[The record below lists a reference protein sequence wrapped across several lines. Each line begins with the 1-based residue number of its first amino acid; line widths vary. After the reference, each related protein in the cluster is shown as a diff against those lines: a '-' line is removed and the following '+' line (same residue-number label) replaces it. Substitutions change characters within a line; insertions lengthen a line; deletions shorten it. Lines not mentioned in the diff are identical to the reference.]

1 MVNVAIFIKIGEEYK
16 RIELYS
22 DEKIN
27 VVSSV
32 QDINDISK
40 VYTDFSQS
48 FTIPASKVN
57 NAIFG
62 HWYNNDIDN
71 GFDSRTRKD
80 AFIELDTLPFRTG
93 KIQLDKSVI
102 KKGVCENYQ
111 ITFFGSLLSLKDA
124 FNGRSL
130 KEFDFSAYNFAYSTS
145 EVVSRV
151 TGGVTNDIKF
161 PLISP
166 LNAWEYGS
174 GYNIASAGNPIYASE
189 LFPAMRV
196 SKIFEVLANDLGI
209 TFQGNFLN
217 DLRFLRAFLCLK
229 NSEVFT
235 PQFQRYKINFQTK
248 SSVNG
253 FLGTD
258 MSAMFDLTNDWFTYN
273 NEIGLGEFESS
284 YLTITFTANS
294 IPFKFHVYCNG
305 KKISEQAGISSTSSQ
320 SLFIPYP
327 QNGNYEFY
335 ISSSSP
341 VTFTSLFGYS
351 LYDSTLPIPNLIFSV
366 GAVQSTSQTTA
377 SDLNISD
384 LMPDIKAEDFFSGIL
399 KMFNLTCYSDTPN
412 VFTIEQLEN
421 WYYSEGGDSYTLS
434 YYYEFVTNF
443 QDRVIADSGTFEAFD
458 CLFNLLN
465 ANVVNTGAEIIDI
478 TKYCISDEITIDR
491 VKPYKKIKFA
501 YETSDS
507 ILNTEYLAIGTR
519 PYGDLN
525 HDLENDGED
534 YNVQLP
540 FENMLFS
547 KLATNLLVGYSL
559 KSDLKPYIPKPMI
572 VYDYGTIVTSDHFHL
587 HNGVGSTSYT
597 TYNMF
602 SQDTSILSSIY
613 TLNFG
618 PEQSAFTNNIEPNT
632 LFTTYY
638 QAYLNNIYS
647 LKARSLKI
655 KAKLPIGILTTLK
668 LNDRLVIR
676 DKRYIINRMNIDL
689 TSGEVD
695 FDLMNDFRSSIEI
708 SPAPTSYAFNVT
720 NGSSV
725 SYGDACA
732 LSGFSLTLYGNQIT
746 FTANTLLYSDAALTT
761 LYNGNNYYFHC
772 NDGTYARI
780 STVGVVSNTGTCSV
794 TPPPP
799 TPTPTGTIFYTLY

>member
-16 RIELYS
+16 RIELYP

-48 FTIPASKVN
+48 FTVPASKVN

-151 TGGVTNDIKF
+151 TGGVSNDIKF

-174 GYNIASAGNPIYASE
+174 GYNIATSGHPIYASE

-196 SKIFEVLANDLGI
+196 SKIFDALSDDLGV
-209 TFQGNFLN
+209 TFQGDFLS
-217 DLRFLRAFLCLK
+217 DLRFTRAFLCLK

-235 PQFQRYKINFQTK
+235 PQFERYKINFQTK

-253 FLGTD
+253 FLGID
-258 MSAMFDLTNDWFTYN
+258 MSQYFDLTNDQFTYN
-273 NEIGLGEFESS
+273 NWKDLGAGETST
-284 YLTITFTANS
+284 LGITFTAS
-294 IPFKFHVYCNG
+294 AIPFKFHVYCNG
-305 KKISEQAGISSTSSQ
+305 IKISEQEGISSTSPQTLIIS
-320 SLFIPYP
+320 YT

-341 VTFTSLFGYS
+341 VTFTSSFSYS
-351 LYDSTLPIPNLIFSV
+351 CIDATAATVFSIS
-366 GAVQSTSQTTA
+366 AVQSTSQTTA

-384 LMPDIKAEDFFSGIL
+384 LMPDIKAEDFFAGIL
-399 KMFNLTCYSDTPN
+399 KMFNLTCYSDSPG
-412 VFTIEQLEN
+412 VFNIEQLEN
-421 WYYSEGGDSYTLS
+421 WYFD
-434 YYYEFVTNF
+434 
-443 QDRVIADSGTFEAFD
+443 GT
-458 CLFNLLN
+458 
-465 ANVVNTGAEIIDI
+465 TIDI
-478 TKYCISDEITIDR
+478 TRHCISDEITIDR

-501 YETSDS
+501 YEASES

-525 HDLENDGED
+525 HDLENDGDD

-572 VYDYGTIVTSDHFHL
+572 VYDYGTILTTAGFHL
-587 HNGVGSTSYT
+587 HNGGGSTNYT
-597 TYNMF
+597 DYNMF

-647 LKARSLKI
+647 QKARSLKI
-655 KAKLPIGILTTLK
+655 KAKLPISLLTSLN

-689 TSGEVD
+689 TLGEVD
-695 FDLMNDFRSSIEI
+695 FDLMNDFRTATEI
-708 SPAPTSYAFNVT
+708 APAPTSYAFNVT
-720 NGSSV
+720 NGSSAD
-725 SYGDACA
+725 STTACA
-732 LSGFSLTLYGNQIT
+732 LTGFSLTLYGSQIT

-761 LYNGNNYYFHC
+761 LYNGGNYYFHC

>member
-16 RIELYS
+16 RIELYP
-22 DEKIN
+22 DEKIS

-48 FTIPASKVN
+48 FTVPASKVN

-145 EVVSRV
+145 EVINRV
-151 TGGVTNDIKF
+151 TGGVSNDIKF

-174 GYNIASAGNPIYASE
+174 NYNIASSGHPIYASE

-196 SKIFEVLANDLGI
+196 SKIFDALSDDLGV
-209 TFQGNFLN
+209 TFQGDFLS
-217 DLRFLRAFLCLK
+217 DLRFTRAFLCLK

-235 PQFQRYKINFQTK
+235 PQFERYKVNFQTK

-258 MSAMFDLTNDWFTYN
+258 MSAYFNLTNDQFTYN
-273 NEIGLGEFESS
+273 NWKDLGAGEISTLG
-284 YLTITFTANS
+284 ITFTANS

-305 KKISEQAGISSTSSQ
+305 IKISEQDGVSSTSPQTLVIS
-320 SLFIPYP
+320 YT

-341 VTFTSLFGYS
+341 VTFTSSFSYS
-351 LYDSTLPIPNLIFSV
+351 CIDSLAATVFSV
-366 GAVQSTSQTTA
+366 SAVQSTSQTTA

-384 LMPDIKAEDFFSGIL
+384 LMPDIKAEDFFAGIL
-399 KMFNLTCYSDTPN
+399 KMFNLTCYSDSPS
-412 VFTIEQLEN
+412 VFNIEQLEN
-421 WYYSEGGDSYTLS
+421 WY
-434 YYYEFVTNF
+434 
-443 QDRVIADSGTFEAFD
+443 FD
-458 CLFNLLN
+458 GS
-465 ANVVNTGAEIIDI
+465 TIDI
-478 TKYCISDEITIDR
+478 TRHCISDEITIDR

-501 YETSDS
+501 YEASES

-519 PYGDLN
+519 AYGDLN
-525 HDLENDGED
+525 HDLENDGDD

-572 VYDYGTIVTSDHFHL
+572 VYDYGTILTTAGFHI
-587 HNGVGSTSYT
+587 HNGGGSTNYT
-597 TYNMF
+597 DYNMF
-602 SQDTSILSSIY
+602 SQDSSILGSIY

-618 PEQSAFTNNIEPNT
+618 PEQSAYTNNIEPNT

-647 LKARSLKI
+647 QKARSVKI
-655 KAKLPIGILTTLK
+655 KAKLPISLLTSLN

-695 FDLMNDFRSSIEI
+695 LDLMNDFRTATEI
-708 SPAPTSYAFNVT
+708 APAPTSYAFNVT
-720 NGSSV
+720 NGSSA
-725 SYGDACA
+725 DFTAACA
-732 LSGFSLTLYGNQIT
+732 LSSFSLTLYGSQIT

-761 LYNGNNYYFHC
+761 LYNGNNYYFQC

-780 STVGVVSNTGTCSV
+780 STVGVVSNTGTCSI
-794 TPPPP
+794 TPPTP